1 VRVVVIGATGNIGTS
16 VVSLLGPD
24 PEIDEIVEVARRRP
38 EWDPS
43 KTTWVQADVAVDDLE
58 PSAERH
64 RRRLRPGPSRG
75 TTARPGVQFEVLR
88 PIRIWLP

>member
-38 EWDPS
+38 E
-43 KTTWVQADVAVDDLE
+43 
-58 PSAERH
+58 
-64 RRRLRPGPSRG
+64 
-75 TTARPGVQFEVLR
+75 
-88 PIRIWLP
+88 